1 MCYPAKLLIKCKKG
15 IKIFLDMQKLKI
27 YPSYASFQKKLLE
40 DVVHQNKRIS
50 NRWEDMGSR
59 GQEI

>member
-1 MCYPAKLLIKCKKG
+1 MCYPAKLLIKFKKG
-15 IKIFLDMQKLKI
+15 IKVFLDMQKLKI
-27 YPSYASFQKKLLE
+27 YSSYASFLKKLLE